1 MEFNLPGAPG
11 WGALSDKLIQ
21 LTERCLQKRARNIWV
36 TYEEFT
42 TIVLEIG
49 GILNSQPFTFVSSC
63 ILQECLT
70 AAHLCCGYNILTPAD
85 KYNFSGSEIE
95 ITRQIALKQQRRS
108 LKTINYFCRKW
119 RK

>member
-36 TYEEFT
+36 TYKEFT
-42 TIVLEIG
+42 TIVLEIE

-95 ITRQIALKQQRRS
+95 ITR
-108 LKTINYFCRKW
+108 
-119 RK
+119 

>member
-42 TIVLEIG
+42 TIVLEIE
-49 GILNSQPFTFVSSC
+49 GILNS
-63 ILQECLT
+63 
-70 AAHLCCGYNILTPAD
+70 
-85 KYNFSGSEIE
+85 
-95 ITRQIALKQQRRS
+95 
-108 LKTINYFCRKW
+108 
-119 RK
+119 